1 MGTLAKNIQK
11 RACQNF
17 INSLWF
23 SVFMTGKFKV
33 EWHSKP
39 TLKNPIL
46 IEGLPG
52 IGNVGKIAMDF
63 LVENVQAKKIIS
75 IYSYYFPHSVFINEK
90 NLIDIPIL
98 GIYHATL
105 KKQDFLFLA
114 GDVQPIDEP
123 SCYEFCEIVMDIL
136 TEYKGKEV
144 ITLGGIGLQKIPKK
158 PKVFV
163 TGTNKAYIKTFSHAS
178 DKIYGVVGPI
188 IGVTGVLLGVA
199 QQRKVPAA
207 ALLAQTFAHP
217 AYLGIKGAKETLHV
231 LNTKFQMKLD
241 LGKLSEEI
249 DEIEK
254 EILSRSKGISEVAG
268 QKPSEPNYFG

>member
-1 MGTLAKNIQK
+1 M
-11 RACQNF
+11 
-17 INSLWF
+17 S
-23 SVFMTGKFKV
+23 SKFEV
-33 EWHSKP
+33 EYYSKP
-39 TLKNPIL
+39 TLKNPVL

-63 LVENVQAKKIIS
+63 LIENVRGKKIIS
-75 IYSYYFPHSVFINEK
+75 IYSHYFPHSVFINEK
-90 NLIDIPIL
+90 NLIDLPIIS
-98 GIYHATL
+98 IYHANIN
-105 KKQDFLFLA
+105 KQDFLFLA

-123 SCYEFCEIVMDIL
+123 SCYEFCELVMDIL
-136 TEYKGKEV
+136 LQYKGKEV

-158 PKVFV
+158 PKVFI
-163 TGTNKAYIKTFSHAS
+163 TGTNKSYVKSFPHAS

-199 QQRKVPAA
+199 QRKKVPAV

-217 AYLGIKGAKETLHV
+217 AYLGIKGAKETLNV
-231 LNTKFQMKLD
+231 LNSKYTLKLD

-254 EILSRSKGISEVAG
+254 EILSRSKGVNEVAG
-268 QKPSEPNYFG
+268 EKATPEPNYFG

>member
-1 MGTLAKNIQK
+1 MKFELEYHAKPN
-11 RACQNF
+11 
-17 INSLWF
+17 
-23 SVFMTGKFKV
+23 
-33 EWHSKP
+33 
-39 TLKNPIL
+39 LKNPIL

-63 LVENVQAKKIIS
+63 LVENVKATKIIS
-75 IYSYYFPHSVFINEK
+75 IYSHYFPHSVFINEK
-90 NLIDIPIL
+90 NLIDVPIL
-98 GIYHATL
+98 GIYHANIN
-105 KKQDFLFLA
+105 KQDFLFLA

-123 SCYEFCEIVMDIL
+123 SCYEFCELIVDVL
-136 TEYKGKEV
+136 QQYKGKEL

-158 PKVFV
+158 PKVYV
-163 TGTNKAYIKTFSHAS
+163 TGTNKAYVKTFPHAS

-199 QQRKVPAA
+199 QRKKVLAA

-231 LNTKFQMKLD
+231 INAKFDMKLD

-254 EILSRSKGISEVAG
+254 EILSRSKAGGTELAG
-268 QKPSEPNYFG
+268 QKPPSEPNYFG